1 MIQDWS
7 VITIDALK
15 GAWLG
20 FLSFVPKLIGAS
32 IIFVVGWIFAM
43 GVGRLIAEFLK
54 RVKVNQAFERT
65 GWKQAFEKA
74 DLKVNPSEF
83 IGAIIKWILVIVFL
97 LASVEILG
105 FDQFAVILVKLIN
118 WLPNVIVSV
127 AIFVAAIIITDILEK
142 LVKVSVRKMEIGYA
156 DFLGALVRWS
166 IYTFAALAILTQLN
180 APIVDT
186 IVKGFVWMIAAA
198 VGISF
203 GLGGKD
209 AAARLIEDLRQK
221 LSSK

>member
-7 VITIDALK
+7 MITIDALQ

-20 FLSFVPKLIGAS
+20 FLSFIPKLIGAL
-32 IIFVVGWIFAM
+32 IVFVIGWIFSM
-43 GVGRLIAEFLK
+43 GVGRLVAAFLK
-54 RVKVNQAFERT
+54 QIKVNQVFERT

-83 IGAIIKWILVIVFL
+83 IGAIVKWILVVVFL

-105 FDQFAVILVKLIN
+105 FEQFAVILAKFIN
-118 WLPNVIVSV
+118 WLPNLIVAV
-127 AIFVAAIIITDILEK
+127 AIFVVAVIVTDILEK

-166 IYTFAALAILTQLN
+166 IYLFAALAILTQLQV
-180 APIVDT
+180 PIIET
-186 IVKGFVWMIAAA
+186 IVQGFVYMVAIA
-198 VGISF
+198 VGLAF

-209 AAARLIEDLRQK
+209 AAARLIEDVRQK
-221 LSSK
+221 MTSK